1 MEKSDQVIKA
11 IGKKSFQI
19 LIEEIT
25 EGMLTKDHL
34 KQIALLM
41 KGGVHGV
48 FMANKDQ
55 KENVFL
61 FQLMLD
67 RWYQTTLYKTEVVA
81 FELLIK
87 ILEDRLVG
95 LEKLADR
102 MKKKKHNYKLN
113 KWTIF
118 LIFRK

>member
-1 MEKSDQVIKA
+1 MEKSDKVIEA

-55 KENVFL
+55 KDKVSYFN
-61 FQLMLD
+61 
-67 RWYQTTLYKTEVVA
+67 
-81 FELLIK
+81 
-87 ILEDRLVG
+87 
-95 LEKLADR
+95 
-102 MKKKKHNYKLN
+102 
-113 KWTIF
+113 
-118 LIFRK
+118 